1 MRVVSKAIPRGAMA
15 APRSLERPESPA
27 SEAMIRRIPSAAS
40 EMPSTVPMKP
50 RIGTAQLM

>member
-1 MRVVSKAIPRGAMA
+1 MRVVSKAIPKGAMA
-15 APRSLERPESPA
+15 PPRSLERLESPA